1 MEKITNIQE
10 FIEKIKTHSV
20 RELALLISVNWKQ
33 TSKSGIYF
41 GAVPYLEAMF
51 TMNSVNDNYGMD
63 SGKSIILYFLSNA
76 NTWKGEIAKAIKA
89 ELKRRV
95 K

>member
-1 MEKITNIQE
+1 
-10 FIEKIKTHSV
+10 
-20 RELALLISVNWKQ
+20 
-33 TSKSGIYF
+33 
-41 GAVPYLEAMF
+41 MF